1 MNTTFDVVSIGTL
14 SRNLFWG
21 ETQAVRAAHATT
33 TLIRDGGTT
42 ILVDPSLPGEGLEFR
57 LSERTGLKP
66 AQVEVVFLTTWR
78 PVHRRGLH
86 LFDQAD
92 WLVNQA
98 ELDAMRKHMERL
110 IGQYKAGLQRPDPA
124 IADEL
129 DLLRR
134 CKPAPE
140 KLTANVHLFPAGG
153 TSPGG
158 AGLLVASPLTTV
170 VVAGDAVLSRE
181 YLERGQVY
189 EESYDPEAAQES
201 MRDILDVADQII
213 PGHDNLFVPPQRR

>member
-14 SRNLFWG
+14 SRNPFWG
-21 ETQAVRAAHATT
+21 ETQAVRAPHATT
-33 TLIRDGGTT
+33 TLIRDGSTT
-42 ILVDPSLPGEGLEFR
+42 ILVDPSLPGEVLEPR

-66 AQVEVVFLTTWR
+66 VQVQAVFLTTWR

-86 LFDQAD
+86 LFDHAD
-92 WLVNQA
+92 WLISQA

-110 IGQYKAGLQRPDPA
+110 MGQFKAGGQRPDPV

-134 CKPAPE
+134 CKPAPD
-140 KLTANVHLFPAGG
+140 KFTANVHLFPAAG
-153 TSPGG
+153 TSPGA

-170 VVAGDAVLSRE
+170 VVAGDAILSRE

-189 EESYDPEAAQES
+189 EESYDASGAQES
-201 MRDILDVADQII
+201 MVDILDVADQII
-213 PGHDNLFVPPQRR
+213 PGHDNLFIPPQRR